1 MSSLSQQAVVVRETG
16 DASALKVETDFPT
29 PTMAAGQVIVKN
41 SFAGINFIDTYH
53 RSGMYVREL
62 PFVGGQEGGGIVAAV
77 TDEAAAQGVKVG
89 DRVAYSVFG
98 SYAEYTAVPAAK
110 LLPVPDNVSLDVAT
124 SCVVQGLTAHYLTTS
139 AHADLIKPGEWCL
152 IHGVAGGTCQWAAQ
166 MAKLRGYKVIG
177 TAPKGKREVAE
188 PLGCDELI
196 LLDEVPGTSY
206 EDYASVDVAAAVKEI
221 TGGEGVKCVID
232 GIGKAT
238 VDISIDSLA
247 RRGIFVSFG
256 NASGAV
262 PAFPVLRLIGKS
274 AYVTRPKLLDYSV
287 NREELVWR
295 ANEIFTWLG
304 EGKLKVAVDTTFP
317 LDNAPDGHIY
327 LEAGKSKGKV
337 LYSI

>member
-1 MSSLSQQAVVVRETG
+1 M
-16 DASALKVETDFPT
+16 
-29 PTMAAGQVIVKN
+29 
-41 SFAGINFIDTYH
+41 
-53 RSGMYVREL
+53 
-62 PFVGGQEGGGIVAAV
+62 
-77 TDEAAAQGVKVG
+77 
-89 DRVAYSVFG
+89 
-98 SYAEYTAVPAAK
+98 
-110 LLPVPDNVSLDVAT
+110 
-124 SCVVQGLTAHYLTTS
+124 
-139 AHADLIKPGEWCL
+139 
-152 IHGVAGGTCQWAAQ
+152 
-166 MAKLRGYKVIG
+166 
-177 TAPKGKREVAE
+177 
-188 PLGCDELI
+188 
-196 LLDEVPGTSY
+196 
-206 EDYASVDVAAAVKEI
+206 DVAAAVKEI